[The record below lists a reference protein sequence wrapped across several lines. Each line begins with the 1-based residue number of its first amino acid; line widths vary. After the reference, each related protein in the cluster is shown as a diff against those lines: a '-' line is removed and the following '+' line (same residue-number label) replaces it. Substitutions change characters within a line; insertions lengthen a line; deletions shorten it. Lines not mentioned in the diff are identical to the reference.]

1 MRKRFEP
8 QLKIGQR
15 PIEDTPI
22 AKKNRDGI
30 THLVL
35 AIRTLYANIEYRNK
49 VLNILENKIV
59 GNKKKTGRLGMSLW
73 EIFVLSQVRL
83 CSNMSYD
90 QLHNTANYNSQIRQ
104 LMGVELEWGFERIEF
119 SYQSVIDNVSLL
131 DDQTIIKLND
141 VIVEFGHREVFKK
154 KEQEALRLKTDSFV
168 VESQVHF
175 PTDYNLLWDCCR
187 KGLDVVGYFLDKYPS
202 RIVGWRK
209 IKCLRR
215 SLKNQ
220 MRLLGKTCA
229 CGGANKDKRKSKQ
242 ATDYVR
248 EARKLQNKLTNG
260 YSQFPIEDDIDLIQ
274 MIALENYM
282 KLMIKH
288 IDLVER
294 RLVKGES
301 IPHHEKM
308 FSIFETYTEWITKGK
323 QRPNVELGKNI
334 SITTDH
340 YHLIIDYHI
349 MENQTDSQVLLQI
362 ADKVLL
368 NHKVQSWSYDRGY
381 WNADNKA
388 VLSLS
393 VPKVVMAKKGKL
405 SMSEKEEEEQ
415 PDILKLKN
423 RHSAVESNI
432 HALETRGLDRCP
444 DRGYSHFKRYIG
456 LGVCA
461 YNLCCI
467 GRALMA
473 AQQRALKKAA

>member
-15 PIEDTPI
+15 PIEETPI
-22 AKKNRDGI
+22 AKKNRDGL

-35 AIRTLYANIEYRNK
+35 ALRTLYSNAEYLNK
-49 VLNILENKIV
+49 VTNILEDSIIS
-59 GNKKKTGRLGMSLW
+59 GKKKTGRMGMNLW

-90 QLHNTANYNSQIRQ
+90 QLHNTANFNSQIRQ

-131 DDQTIIKLND
+131 DDQTVRKLND
-141 VIVEFGHREVFKK
+141 VIVEFGQREVFKK
-154 KEQEALRLKTDSFV
+154 KEEEALRLKTDSFV
-168 VESQVHF
+168 VESDVHF

-187 KGLDVVGYFLDKYPS
+187 KALDVVTYFSDKYPG
-202 RIVGWRK
+202 RLEGWRK
-209 IKCLRR
+209 IKNWRR
-215 SLKNQ
+215 LLKNQ

-229 CGGANKDKRKSKQ
+229 SGGANKEKRKSSQ
-242 ATDYVR
+242 AANYIRV
-248 EARKLQNKLTNG
+248 ARMLENKLTSG
-260 YSQFPIEDDIDLIQ
+260 YGQFPIGDSIDLAQ
-274 MIALENYM
+274 MIALEEYL
-282 KLMIKH
+282 KLMVKH

-294 RLVKGES
+294 RLVKGEI

-323 QRPNVELGKNI
+323 QRPNVELGKNL
-334 SITTDH
+334 SVTTDH
-340 YHLIIDYHI
+340 YHLIVDYRI
-349 MENQTDSQVLLQI
+349 MENQTDSQMLLKIADHVLLH
-362 ADKVLL
+362 
-368 NHKVQSWSYDRGY
+368 HKVQSWSFDRGF
-381 WNADNKA
+381 WNAENKA
-388 VLSLS
+388 VLSLY
-393 VPKVVMAKKGKL
+393 VPKVVMAKKGNL
-405 SMSEKEEEEQ
+405 SMPEKEEEKQ
-415 PDILKLKN
+415 PDTIKLKN

-444 DRGYSHFKRYIG
+444 DKGYDHFKRYIG

-473 AQQRALKKAA
+473 AQKRALKKAA

>member
-15 PIEDTPI
+15 PIEETPV
-22 AKKNRDGI
+22 AKKNRDGL

-35 AIRTLYANIEYRNK
+35 ALRTLYANPEYRNK
-49 VLNILENKIV
+49 VFDILEDSIIA
-59 GNKKKTGRLGMSLW
+59 GKKKTGRMGMNLW

-90 QLHNTANYNSQIRQ
+90 QLHNTANFNSQIRQ
-104 LMGVELEWGFERIEF
+104 LMGVELDWGMERIEF

-131 DDQTIIKLND
+131 DDQTVRKLND
-141 VIVEFGHREVFKK
+141 VIVEFGHGEVFKK
-154 KEQEALRLKTDSFV
+154 KEEEILRLKTDSFV

-187 KGLDVVGYFLDKYPS
+187 KALDVVTWFSDKYPGH
-202 RIVGWRK
+202 IAGWRK
-209 IKCLRR
+209 
-215 SLKNQ
+215 LKNWRRLLKGQ

-229 CGGANKDKRKSKQ
+229 SGGLNKDKRKSSQ
-242 ATDYVR
+242 AAEYVR
-248 EARKLQNKLTNG
+248 VARLLQDKLKNG
-260 YSQFPIEDDIDLIQ
+260 YEQFPIGDDADLVQ
-274 MIALENYM
+274 MIALENYL
-282 KLMIKH
+282 KLMDKH

-323 QRPNVELGKNI
+323 QRPNVELGKNLAV
-334 SITTDH
+334 TTDQ
-340 YHLIIDYHI
+340 YHLIVDYLI
-349 MENQTDSQVLLQI
+349 MENQTDSQVLLKIASQI
-362 ADKVLL
+362 FL
-368 NHKVQSWSYDRGY
+368 HYKVQSWSFDRGY
-381 WNADNKA
+381 WNADNKT
-388 VLSLS
+388 VLSLY
-393 VPKVVMAKKGKL
+393 VPKVVMAKKGNL
-405 SMSEKEEEEQ
+405 SMSEKEEEQQ
-415 PDILKLKN
+415 PDTIKLKN
-423 RHSAVESNI
+423 RHSAIESNI

-444 DRGYSHFKRYIG
+444 DRGYAHFKRYIG

-461 YNLCCI
+461 CNLCCI

-473 AQQRALKKAA
+473 AQKRALKKAA